1 MCVLA
6 ILRFASLQALGND
19 NFMTTQF
26 SAGIRKAIPSQPDAT
41 LAKSWTRPRAN
52 PQELLTGSGLALMLL
67 AAPLLIVTPV
77 TPAQAQES
85 CQVQETSLRDAI
97 NSYANSCGLP
107 RVDCDPFDGQWICA
121 SFNLTGDVP
130 PQTAQSTVLPTPVA
144 SDRCD
149 FSAPTLNTAR
159 IGYANSCSLPR
170 VDCDPV
176 DGQWICASYQ
186 IGDASPG
193 NTVAVSTSLPTNNPV
208 TVPSFTSST
217 GIAYNGDFGPPQRA
231 WMDSYSVN
239 NRCYIASNFDHG
251 IGDVQVDTPAGPMTV
266 REVAAALGSGPGVG
280 NNPIYNDV
288 QCGNG
293 PANNAG
299 DENINQC
306 PGRVDLGATGCPWRG
321 PLWDLSVFEPSVEP
335 VQPSVPAPLPS
346 PVTPV
351 TTNSPNPA
359 PSNAKSSLPNDTRYQ
374 PGDLIALF
382 YDNAGDRDD
391 GHATVAS
398 KMVVSF
404 YGLRE
409 SLHIV
414 NGTYDEETPQF
425 YVSDSELVLD
435 ATWGSEGSNDSWW
448 NADARRDLVRTV
460 TANRWAE
467 TLAAGHKVWVAE
479 GGPSDFTASV
489 LRELSSNTSLNLK
502 NINVVQHSHG
512 FNEDHT
518 NPENL
523 RVVETLSTY
532 HRIGNGNLGG
542 NDTPDLNQPNDAVAL
557 RFLADPEFGDE
568 WRAAFDY
575 LPVFNC
581 DRTGPNCKFDGS
593 DAVALMWMVGVQS
606 DEILDWSDFAALYAN

>member
-321 PLWDLSVFEPSVEP
+321 PLWDLSVFCLLYTS
-335 VQPSVPAPLPS
+335 PS
-346 PVTPV
+346 PRDKRQ
-351 TTNSPNPA
+351 SRM
-359 PSNAKSSLPNDTRYQ
+359 PSSA
-374 PGDLIALF
+374 
-382 YDNAGDRDD
+382 
-391 GHATVAS
+391 
-398 KMVVSF
+398 
-404 YGLRE
+404 
-409 SLHIV
+409 
-414 NGTYDEETPQF
+414 
-425 YVSDSELVLD
+425 
-435 ATWGSEGSNDSWW
+435 
-448 NADARRDLVRTV
+448 
-460 TANRWAE
+460 
-467 TLAAGHKVWVAE
+467 
-479 GGPSDFTASV
+479 
-489 LRELSSNTSLNLK
+489 
-502 NINVVQHSHG
+502 
-512 FNEDHT
+512 
-518 NPENL
+518 
-523 RVVETLSTY
+523 
-532 HRIGNGNLGG
+532 
-542 NDTPDLNQPNDAVAL
+542 
-557 RFLADPEFGDE
+557 
-568 WRAAFDY
+568 
-575 LPVFNC
+575 
-581 DRTGPNCKFDGS
+581 
-593 DAVALMWMVGVQS
+593 
-606 DEILDWSDFAALYAN
+606 